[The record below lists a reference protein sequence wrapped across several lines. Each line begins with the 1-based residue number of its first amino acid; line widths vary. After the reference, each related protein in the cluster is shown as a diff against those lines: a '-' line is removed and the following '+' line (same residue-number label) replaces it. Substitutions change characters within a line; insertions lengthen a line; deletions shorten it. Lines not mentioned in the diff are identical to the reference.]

1 MLAKN
6 TSSKTKILVG
16 ISAFF
21 IFIFGYSVYNGS
33 ENQKEDNS
41 SNLKVKQIDKKAIA
55 EYELQRI
62 NLQAALDLY
71 FRKAIASGDM
81 VGAGVSIVQGDSIL
95 ISTGFGKRN
104 VNSKIKIDD
113 ETIFRLGSLSKGF
126 GGILAASLESE
137 GKFGFDDK
145 VTDYLP
151 EFKLGD
157 KSNTD
162 KVKIAHILSHSSGAP
177 YHSFTNL
184 VEANLDMSKILN
196 QLHEIEPQNSPNQ
209 QYSYQNAIFALSQE
223 IFSKVTEDDVTLLLK
238 NRFFEPLDM
247 TNTSMSHADLMKEK
261 NVALP
266 HTRGKNGWKSIAL
279 KNRYYNAVVAGGI
292 NASSLDMAK
301 WMRFLLGRNP
311 EVLPSSVI
319 EKVFNPVIKI
329 DFNNKYYQRWP
340 GYKESHYGFGWRIH
354 QFQESETSPKELVW
368 HHGGSVNNYRNEIA
382 IFPNDDL
389 GICVLL
395 NGNSRIAQTVIPDLY
410 ELVKNTFDLR
420 SL

>member
-1 MLAKN
+1 MLTKN

-71 FRKAIASGDM
+71 FRKAIASGNM

-104 VNSKIKIDD
+104 VNSKIKIDG

-145 VTDYLP
+145 VIEYLP
-151 EFKLGD
+151 GFKLGD

-196 QLHEIEPQNSPNQ
+196 QLHEI
-209 QYSYQNAIFALSQE
+209 
-223 IFSKVTEDDVTLLLK
+223 
-238 NRFFEPLDM
+238 
-247 TNTSMSHADLMKEK
+247 
-261 NVALP
+261 
-266 HTRGKNGWKSIAL
+266 
-279 KNRYYNAVVAGGI
+279 
-292 NASSLDMAK
+292 
-301 WMRFLLGRNP
+301 
-311 EVLPSSVI
+311 
-319 EKVFNPVIKI
+319 
-329 DFNNKYYQRWP
+329 
-340 GYKESHYGFGWRIH
+340 
-354 QFQESETSPKELVW
+354 
-368 HHGGSVNNYRNEIA
+368 
-382 IFPNDDL
+382 
-389 GICVLL
+389 
-395 NGNSRIAQTVIPDLY
+395 
-410 ELVKNTFDLR
+410 
-420 SL
+420 